1 MTSKQK
7 PDTVKAKELI
17 GKGLY
22 SPAEAARLIHAP
34 ARKVRRWLY
43 GVQDTSHGVRRRL
56 DPLTEAV
63 FSLATGEYLTFEGF
77 IELLAIRAFREA
89 GVSMK
94 TVRRAHEK
102 ARARYE
108 TAHPLASRPFFT
120 DGKCIFAEL
129 AKGIGES
136 RVDALEEL
144 SRSQLAFERVIA
156 PSLSNID
163 FSKNRALR
171 YWPKGHGMSVVIDAQ
186 RQFGK
191 PIDPVSGVPTFVLA
205 NACAAEK
212 GDTSTVARWY
222 GVTEK
227 AVSDAVGYEAEI
239 AKAA

>member
-7 PDTVKAKELI
+7 PVVVKAKELI

-22 SPAEAARLIHAP
+22 SPAEAARLLHTP

-43 GVQDTSHGVRRRL
+43 GVQDSSHGVRRRL

-94 TVRRAHEK
+94 TVRRAHDK
-102 ARARYE
+102 AQERYK
-108 TAHPLASRPFFT
+108 TAHPFASRPFFT
-120 DGKCIFAEL
+120 DGKWIFSEL
-129 AKGIGES
+129 AKEIDE
-136 RVDALEEL
+136 RHVDALEEL

-156 PSLSNID
+156 PSLLNID
-163 FSKNRALR
+163 FSKGQALR
-171 YWPKGHGMSVVIDAQ
+171 YWPKGHGAAVVIDAQ

-191 PIDPVSGVPTFVLA
+191 PIDPASGVPTSVLA
-205 NACAAEK
+205 DACTAERGDIAA
-212 GDTSTVARWY
+212 VARWY
-222 GVTEK
+222 GVADK
-227 AVSDAVGYEAEI
+227 AVSDAVAYEAEI

>member
-7 PDTVKAKELI
+7 PVAVKAKELI

-22 SPAEAARLIHAP
+22 SPAEAARLIRTP

-43 GVQDTSHGVRRRL
+43 GVQDSSHGVRRSL

-77 IELLAIRAFREA
+77 IELLAIRAFRAA

-94 TVRRAHEK
+94 TIRRAHEK
-102 ARARYE
+102 AQRRYG
-108 TAHPLASRPFFT
+108 TTHPFASRPFFT
-120 DGKCIFAEL
+120 DGKWIFAEL
-129 AKGIGES
+129 AKD
-136 RVDALEEL
+136 VDADSVEALEEL

-163 FSKNRALR
+163 FSENRASR
-171 YWPKGHGMSVVIDAQ
+171 YWPKGHAAAVVIDAG

-191 PIDPVSGVPTFVLA
+191 PIDPLSGVPTSVLA
-205 NACAAEK
+205 SAYAAER
-212 GDTSTVARWY
+212 GDAAAVARWY
-222 GVTEK
+222 DVSDK
-227 AVSDAVGYEAEI
+227 AVRDAVAYEAEI